1 MEEVHTDPQRI
12 HADCG
17 GLASAAAFAVVR
29 TSAGGGQNPAPPVS
43 QELEL
48 EINKH
53 RGRPSGP
60 SEPIR
65 MTGGRPNTGGQKEKE
80 KEKAIG
86 KKRNL
91 KKAGW
96 VKGIET
102 KQRTDENK
110 SPPPKK

>member
-86 KKRNL
+86 KKKKFKKSRVGERNRDQT
-91 KKAGW
+91 
-96 VKGIET
+96 ED
-102 KQRTDENK
+102 R
-110 SPPPKK
+110 